1 MHNENALKSGLSLK
15 ESGRIKI
22 IKIISINMLRKNKGF
37 TLIELLVVI
46 AIIGILS
53 SVVLASLNTARAKG
67 SDAAIKSSLSN
78 MRAQAEI
85 LYDDASCYTADATSP
100 YNCTFAVF
108 AAATCTGGAADNIWK
123 DAKIAAAL
131 LAAGNASNGGGIGQA
146 SCVSTTAA
154 WAVSTPLKTVATN
167 SWCVDS
173 TGVSKSVTPAGADRG
188 FLVTACK

>member
-131 LAAGNASNGGGIGQA
+131 LAAGNASNGTGIGRATCAQA
-146 SCVSTTAA
+146 VNGGA
-154 WAVSTPLKTVATN
+154 WAISVPLKTNSAE
-167 SWCVDS
+167 SWCIDS
-173 TGVSKSVTPAGADRG
+173 NAASKQRTGVITTTS
-188 FLVTACK
+188 C

>member
-85 LYDDASCYTADATSP
+85 LYDNSGCYSAITPGCNFTGSGPLACAAGATELVWQDDQIES
-100 YNCTFAVF
+100 
-108 AAATCTGGAADNIWK
+108 
-123 DAKIAAAL
+123 AL
-131 LAAGNASNGGGIGQA
+131 TAAGNASDGTGIGRATCMQA
-146 SCVSTTAA
+146 DDGGA
-154 WAVSTPLKTVATN
+154 WAVSVPLKTVSTE
-167 SWCVDS
+167 SWCIDS
-173 TGVSKSVTPAGADRG
+173 TGASKQRTGVITTTS
-188 FLVTACK
+188 C